1 MEKMNEQTDKIKL
14 VLDEDQFPILLKKY
28 SLEKIREMAVKMAL
42 KQYSERP
49 LTATMMYSCLANLE
63 SDLAGMFP

>member
-1 MEKMNEQTDKIKL
+1 MKEDKIKL
-14 VLDEDQFPILLKKY
+14 ELDEDKYPQIFKRY
-28 SLEKIREMAVKMAL
+28 SLERIKELAVSMAL

-49 LTATMMYSCLANLE
+49 ITAAMMYSCLANLE